1 MLQITSNLDV
11 ELQVR
16 VGHCLKPGARAA
28 TLRTSLPHLP
38 LCFLVLRRFSKM
50 ARIVCLLLALVASAS
65 AFLPMARPLTRAAP
79 VAAVE

>member
-1 MLQITSNLDV
+1 
-11 ELQVR
+11 
-16 VGHCLKPGARAA
+16 
-28 TLRTSLPHLP
+28 
-38 LCFLVLRRFSKM
+38 M